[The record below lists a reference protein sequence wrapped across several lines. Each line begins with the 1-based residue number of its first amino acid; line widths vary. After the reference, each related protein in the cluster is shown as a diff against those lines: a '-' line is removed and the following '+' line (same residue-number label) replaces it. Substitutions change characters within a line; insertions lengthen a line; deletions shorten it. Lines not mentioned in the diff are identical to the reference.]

1 MRTWPARSPRSREL
15 GRVLGIDPGER
26 RIGLA
31 LSDPSRTIAQ
41 PLPTLKRRRGKRPPV
56 QAILDLA
63 EANDVDR
70 VVIGLPLSLE
80 GAETDWTAAVRA
92 FGDAITR
99 RSQLTVEFIDERL
112 TSVAA
117 ERAVRS
123 LGLPRGE
130 RERKD
135 RIDAAAAVLI
145 LQAYLDRLP
154 RTDRSEG

>member
-1 MRTWPARSPRSREL
+1 MA
-15 GRVLGIDPGER
+15 RVLGIDPGER

-63 EANDVDR
+63 EVNDVDR

-92 FGDAITR
+92 FGDAIAR
-99 RSQLTVEFIDERL
+99 RSQLPVEFIDERL

-154 RTDRSEG
+154 GTDRSEG